1 MELLPEFSIG
11 LDELPLKR
19 NWAISRTNDSGNIPA
34 NEQEFIKMRRLRNVK
49 IVATLGPAS
58 DTYESIRA
66 LHEAGADVFRL
77 NMSHG
82 SHEEIAV
89 KHAAI
94 RKIEA
99 ELNSTIGILA
109 DLQGPKLRVGVFA
122 ADSEMLDVGA
132 KFRLDLDGTEGNSSR
147 VCLPHPEIFQA
158 LEVGSSLLVNDGKI
172 RLKVDACG
180 PDFADCTVVIGG
192 VISNR
197 KGVNVPDVELPLA
210 ALSKKDRADLEFA
223 CNLGVDWL
231 ALSFVQRPADVE
243 EARGLVQGRA
253 AILSKIEKPNA
264 VERFDEILAVSD
276 GIMVAR
282 GDLGVELPVQ
292 NVPPIQKR
300 LVRKCRAAAKPV
312 IVATQMLE
320 SMIDSPMPTRAEV
333 SDVATAIYE
342 GADAVMLS
350 AESAAGSF
358 PIEAVQTMDNVARE
372 VEQDPT
378 YREIIEA
385 SRVVENHSIAAGI
398 VSAARE
404 IAETTE
410 IKAICCFTQSGTTAL
425 LTARE
430 RPRVPIIAMTP
441 LVNTARRLALS
452 WGTNC
457 VITGKMDRFKG
468 AVVSAASAARAEGL
482 ATETDLI
489 VVTAGVPFNVTGSTN
504 ILRVAPCDE
513 RLIFNT
519 DPE

>member
-1 MELLPEFSIG
+1 
-11 LDELPLKR
+11 
-19 NWAISRTNDSGNIPA
+19 
-34 NEQEFIKMRRLRNVK
+34 MRRHRNVK

-58 DTYESIRA
+58 DTYEMIEA
-66 LHEAGADVFRL
+66 LHKAGADVFRL

-82 SHEEIAV
+82 SHEEIRV
-89 KHAAI
+89 KHEII
-94 RKIEA
+94 RKVE
-99 ELNSTIGILA
+99 ETLGSTIGILA

-122 ADSEMLDVGA
+122 GDSEQLTVGA
-132 KFRLDLDGTEGNSSR
+132 AFRLDLDAAEGDASR
-147 VCLPHPEIFQA
+147 VCLPHPEIFAA
-158 LEVGSSLLVNDGKI
+158 LKPGASLLVNDGKI
-172 RLKVDACG
+172 RLKVRDCG

-210 ALSKKDRADLEFA
+210 ALSDKDRADLEFV
-223 CNLGVDWL
+223 CDLGVDWL

-243 EARGLVQGRA
+243 EARVLVKGRA

-264 VERFDEILAVSD
+264 VERFEEILAVSD

-320 SMIDSPMPTRAEV
+320 SMIESPMPTRAEV

-350 AESAAGSF
+350 AESAAGDY
-358 PIEAVQTMDNVARE
+358 PIEAVTTMDNVAVE

-378 YREIIEA
+378 YTQIIEA
-385 SRVVENHSIAAGI
+385 SRTADRMTVADGI
-398 VSAARE
+398 VAAARE
-404 IAETTE
+404 IAETTD

-430 RPRVPIIAMTP
+430 RPRVPIIALTP
-441 LVNTARRLALS
+441 IVGTARRLALS

-457 VITGKMDRFKG
+457 VITGELDRFKA
-468 AVVSAASAARAEGL
+468 AVVSAAKAARTEGF
-482 ATETDLI
+482 AGPDDLI
-489 VVTAGVPFNVTGSTN
+489 VVTAGVPFNTPGSTN

-513 RLIFNT
+513 RLIYSS